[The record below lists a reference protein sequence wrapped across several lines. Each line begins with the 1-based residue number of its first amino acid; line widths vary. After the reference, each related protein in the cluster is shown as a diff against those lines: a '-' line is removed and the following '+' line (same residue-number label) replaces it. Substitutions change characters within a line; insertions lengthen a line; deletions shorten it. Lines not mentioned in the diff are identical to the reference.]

1 MMDFLHCHFEINY
14 IKWDRILQYINNSRA
29 NVIENSQRR
38 GDFIISTD
46 KSLLDIKLI
55 HNFLS
60 TKSYWAQGR
69 SYEIVKRSIEESL
82 CFGVYI
88 DVKQKQQLHL
98 EQVGFARVVTD
109 YSTFAW
115 LCDVFIIESHR
126 GQGIGKWLLEYI
138 TCNYP
143 DLQGLQ
149 RFVLVTRDAHNLYK
163 QFEFENLANH
173 DWWMVHNN
181 NI

>member
-1 MMDFLHCHFEINY
+1 M
-14 IKWDRILQYINNSRA
+14 
-29 NVIENSQRR
+29 
-38 GDFIISTD
+38 
-46 KSLLDIKLI
+46 LDIKLI

-88 DVKQKQQLHL
+88 DIKQKQQVHL

-109 YSTFAW
+109 YSTFVW

-138 TCNYP
+138 FCTYP

-149 RFVLVTRDAHNLYK
+149 RFVLVTCDAHNLYK

-173 DWWMVHNN
+173 DGEWCTIIIYKVLLGL
-181 NI
+181 

>member
-1 MMDFLHCHFEINY
+1 MMDSLHCHFEINY

-29 NVIENSQRR
+29 NVIENSQIR

-60 TKSYWAQGR
+60 TESYWAQGR

-88 DVKQKQQLHL
+88 DIKQKQQLHL

-109 YSTFAW
+109 YSAFAW
-115 LCDVFIIESHR
+115 LCDVFIIEPHR

-138 TCNYP
+138 TFNYP

-173 DWWMVHNN
+173 DGWMVHNN

>member
-1 MMDFLHCHFEINY
+1 MMDSLHCHFEINY

-69 SYEIVKRSIEESL
+69 SYEIVKRSIEQSL

-88 DVKQKQQLHL
+88 DIKQKQQLHL

-138 TCNYP
+138 TSNYP

-163 QFEFENLANH
+163 QF
-173 DWWMVHNN
+173 
-181 NI
+181 I